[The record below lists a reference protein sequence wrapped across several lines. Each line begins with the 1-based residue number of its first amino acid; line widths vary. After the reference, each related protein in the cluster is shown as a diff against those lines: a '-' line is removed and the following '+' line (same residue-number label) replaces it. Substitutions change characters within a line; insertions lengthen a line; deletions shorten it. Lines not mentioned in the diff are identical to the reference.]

1 MATVAAI
8 LGILSLWAVLRRLC
22 ASVPSAVLAHAS
34 LSSIPLLLPSWT
46 HSVTCRLTIDQVTHK
61 AMRRS
66 GIRSSIFSRHPARG
80 QSCGTTFPCLQSTS
94 TCPNTVHIQDRS
106 SSYVA
111 LISATLGSPSPR
123 TSTTFSTYI
132 VYASSPSGL
141 ATHATWLSP

>member
-1 MATVAAI
+1 MATVAAT

-22 ASVPSAVLAHAS
+22 ASVPSAVIADAS

-80 QSCGTTFPCLQSTS
+80 
-94 TCPNTVHIQDRS
+94 
-106 SSYVA
+106 
-111 LISATLGSPSPR
+111 
-123 TSTTFSTYI
+123 
-132 VYASSPSGL
+132 
-141 ATHATWLSP
+141 